1 MQIVRVTIR
10 TFQSAEHAEL
20 FLSVGNGVKHQL
32 SNAGLK
38 AKLSICQNISLPNQ
52 VISIWY
58 YDSEEHMKA
67 VRDLLSNQSRLPNSL
82 VPKEVAYETKI
93 VHIGEQG

>member
-20 FLSVGNGVKHQL
+20 FLSVGSGVKQQL

-38 AKLSICQNISLPNQ
+38 VKFSICQSISLQNQ
-52 VISIWY
+52 VISI
-58 YDSEEHMKA
+58 
-67 VRDLLSNQSRLPNSL
+67 
-82 VPKEVAYETKI
+82 
-93 VHIGEQG
+93 

>member
-10 TFQSAEHAEL
+10 TFQSVEHAEL
-20 FLSVGNGVKHQL
+20 FLSIGSGVRQQL
-32 SNAGLK
+32 SNSGLT
-38 AKLSICQNISLPNQ
+38 AKFSICQSFSLPNQ

-58 YDSEEHMKA
+58 YDNEKHMKA
-67 VRDLLSNQSRLPNSL
+67 VRGVLSNQSRLPNSL

-93 VHIGEQG
+93 IHMEDN